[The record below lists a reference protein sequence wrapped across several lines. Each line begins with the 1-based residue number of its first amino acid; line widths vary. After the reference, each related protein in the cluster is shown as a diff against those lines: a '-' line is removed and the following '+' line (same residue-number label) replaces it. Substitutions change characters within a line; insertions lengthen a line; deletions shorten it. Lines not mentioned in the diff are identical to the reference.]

1 MAEERDTYACAQWLF
16 LRALGLVYF
25 LAFVSLGLEIHGLVG
40 SRGIL
45 PVSAYLQ
52 SLTDSLPP
60 DMAVAVA
67 PSLVWFNSSDG
78 FLSLL
83 CWGGALAGLGVFLS
97 VATTPL
103 LVVAWLFYLSLVNV
117 GQDFLSFQWDILL
130 LEAGFLAIFW
140 SPWQLLGPPWKGK
153 LVLEPEPLT
162 FKVGLYLFR
171 WLLFRLMFLSG
182 TCKLLS
188 GDPAWRNFTALKYH
202 YLTQP
207 LPTPLAW
214 LAERLP
220 DWVQSFS
227 VAAVFFIEIM
237 VPLLFFMPRRL
248 RLAGAALTALL
259 QVLILLTGNYTFFNL
274 LTLAL
279 CIPLLDDR
287 VLTAVLPKKLR
298 ASIIGMPAAE
308 NNAQTKLGNVK
319 LMVRRAT
326 VSILAAM
333 VGLATLSQMSSL
345 LPGVNF
351 RDLPMATRRLF
362 FGAQSLHIVN
372 SYGLFAV
379 MTTSR
384 LEIQVEGSDD
394 GVNWLPYVF
403 KYKPGPLNRPPPIVA
418 PMQPRLDWQ
427 MWFAALG
434 SVEDNPWFFKFAERL
449 LQASPEVV
457 QLLKTDPFHGSSP
470 KYLRAQ
476 LYDYRFATLPEL
488 QKTGN
493 WWTRTPAGSYLQP
506 VTLSNFEHQ

>member
-1 MAEERDTYACAQWLF
+1 MTYVCTQWLF

-25 LAFVSLGLEIHGLVG
+25 LAFVSLGLEINGLIG

-45 PVSAYLQ
+45 PVAAYLQ
-52 SLTDSLPP
+52 SLTDALPP

-67 PSLVWFNSSDG
+67 PSLVWLNSSDG
-78 FLSLL
+78 FLTFL
-83 CWGGALAGLGVFLS
+83 CWAGALAGLCVFLS
-97 VATTPL
+97 IGTAPL
-103 LVVAWLFYLSLVNV
+103 LVVAWVFYLSLVNV

-140 SPWQLLGPPWKGK
+140 SPWQFLGPPWKGK

-162 FKVGLYLFR
+162 FKIGLYLYR

-214 LAERLP
+214 LAEQLP
-220 DWVQSFS
+220 DWCQSFS
-227 VAAVFFIEIM
+227 VGGVFLIEIM
-237 VPLLFFMPRRL
+237 VPVLFFMPRRL
-248 RLAGAALTALL
+248 RLIGAALTALL
-259 QVLILLTGNYTFFNL
+259 QVVILLTGNYTFFNV

-287 VLTAVLPKKLR
+287 VITAVIPKRLR
-298 ASIIGMPAAE
+298 DVLIGTPVAEASG
-308 NNAQTKLGNVK
+308 QSKLGNVK
-319 LMVRRAT
+319 LTVRRAA
-326 VSILAAM
+326 VSLLVLL
-333 VGLATLSQMSSL
+333 VGMSTLSQMSL
-345 LPGVNF
+345 LPVGNF
-351 RDLPMATRRLF
+351 RELPIAARRLF

-379 MTTSR
+379 MTTRR

-394 GVNWLPYVF
+394 GVHWLPYVF

-418 PMQPRLDWQ
+418 PLQPRVDWQ

-434 SVEDNPWFFKFAERL
+434 TVDENSWFFKFAERL
-449 LQASPEVV
+449 LQASPEVL
-457 QLLKTDPFHGSSP
+457 QLLESDPFHGKPP
-470 KYLRAQ
+470 KYVRAE
-476 LYDYRFATLPEL
+476 LYDYRFTSFAEL

-493 WWTRTPAGSYLQP
+493 WWARTPAGSYLQP
-506 VTLSNFEHQ
+506 VTLANFKN